1 VRCREDIEDGHR
13 VILQVTVQSLTKEIT
28 TMTTMDNSAGVQVL
42 GDDVVCSAVDHALEQ
57 HTATVVSRD
66 GRHLLA
72 VIPDT
77 LII

>member
-1 VRCREDIEDGHR
+1 
-13 VILQVTVQSLTKEIT
+13 
-28 TMTTMDNSAGVQVL
+28 MTTMDNSAGVQVL